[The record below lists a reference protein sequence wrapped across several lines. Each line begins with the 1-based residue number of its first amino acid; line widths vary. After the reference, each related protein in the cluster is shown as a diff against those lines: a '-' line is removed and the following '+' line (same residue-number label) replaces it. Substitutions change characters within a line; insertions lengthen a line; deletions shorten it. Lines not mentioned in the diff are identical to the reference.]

1 MQHSTRLTRAIVCRE
16 VVCTKISSFSSIE
29 SPKVSS
35 IYVMATSHM
44 PVTAS
49 VIRVRVH
56 MYMCTT
62 CMYCQLSV
70 VSCQVL
76 EYTVTCDRYC
86 YRLLI
91 FTLMQMQS
99 FKSLRYI
106 QTWRRQHR
114 IAKIK
119 CVFVVGQPN
128 KIAQPRTSGQAIR

>member
-1 MQHSTRLTRAIVCRE
+1 MKRFTRLMRAIVCGE

-49 VIRVRVH
+49 VIRVRAHIHV
-56 MYMCTT
+56 TT

>member
-1 MQHSTRLTRAIVCRE
+1 MKHSTRLTRAIVCRE
-16 VVCTKISSFSSIE
+16 VVCTKISPFSSIE

-56 MYMCTT
+56 
-62 CMYCQLSV
+62 CQLSV
-70 VSCQVL
+70 VSVSCQVL